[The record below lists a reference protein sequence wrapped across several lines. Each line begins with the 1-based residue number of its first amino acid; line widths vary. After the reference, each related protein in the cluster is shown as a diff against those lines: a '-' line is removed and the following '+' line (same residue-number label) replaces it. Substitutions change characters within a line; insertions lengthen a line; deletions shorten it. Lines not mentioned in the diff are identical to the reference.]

1 MKRHSL
7 TQQHLQKLK
16 QYGLSYIPEQV
27 CQYVVFSP
35 GELLVRE
42 GEPISHFYI
51 VISGRAKVCCNAPDG
66 NSLILCWYVSDG
78 VIGEVGLMAGRCAAT
93 TTVAAISEFSCIA
106 IEHGFCMEE
115 VKRNLIFSNAL
126 GKEMAKK
133 LIVRTNDFS
142 AQAFYTGEQRV
153 CSYILEAAYRNVF
166 NDVLTDVAGSVGIS
180 YRHLLRILKQL
191 CTDGVLER
199 REIGYC
205 ILDMDA
211 LKQRA
216 CHSEK
221 KSREERA

>member
-1 MKRHSL
+1 MKRL
-7 TQQHLQKLK
+7 PLEEKHLQKLD
-16 QYGLSYIPEQV
+16 QYGLSHIPKQV
-27 CQYVVFSP
+27 CQYIVFSP

-42 GEPISHFYI
+42 GEPISYFYI

-78 VIGEVGLMAGRCAAT
+78 VIGEVGLMAGCCAAT
-93 TTVAAISEFSCIA
+93 TTVVAISEFACIA
-106 IEHGFCMEE
+106 IEHSFCMEE
-115 VKRNLIFSNAL
+115 VKRNLAFSNAL

-142 AQAFYTGEQRV
+142 AQAFYTGEQRL
-153 CSYILEAAYRNVF
+153 CSYILEASYRNVF
-166 NDVLTDVAGSVGIS
+166 NDMLTDVASSVGIS

-191 CTDGVLER
+191 CTDGVLQR

-216 CHSEK
+216 CHSENE
-221 KSREERA
+221 SEEERP